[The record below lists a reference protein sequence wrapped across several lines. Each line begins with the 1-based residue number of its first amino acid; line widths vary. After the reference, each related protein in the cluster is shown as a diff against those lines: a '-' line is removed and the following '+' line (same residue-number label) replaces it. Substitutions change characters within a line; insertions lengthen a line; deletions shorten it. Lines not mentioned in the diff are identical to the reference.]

1 MPTARRPVKVQ
12 GERGHPRTLMGIYR
26 HSNFLIVERKLGT
39 TKAELISLAHILKD
53 AWERIGQLVK
63 ERDLEI
69 LEERGSNP
77 REKSF
82 QIITLAFIPKP
93 SKIRKGDVGKR

>member
-1 MPTARRPVKVQ
+1 
-12 GERGHPRTLMGIYR
+12 MGIYR
-26 HSNFLIVERKLGT
+26 HSDSLIIERKLGT
-39 TKAELISLAHILKD
+39 TKAELISLAHIPKE

-69 LEERGSNP
+69 LEERGGHP

-82 QIITLAFIPKP
+82 QMITLAFIPKP
-93 SKIRKGDVGKR
+93 AKVRKGDMCNMWGM